1 MSKKTVKPKA
11 KPAAKPAGKSAPQRR
26 NLSPL
31 KSRLARVEKRMGELA
46 TLAAEL
52 DAKLADPKLYEP
64 SQRAQQM
71 DLTAA
76 RARVAQETGEVEAEW
91 LQISEELESAA
102 G

>member
-1 MSKKTVKPKA
+1 
-11 KPAAKPAGKSAPQRR
+11 
-26 NLSPL
+26 
-31 KSRLARVEKRMGELA
+31 MGELA

-52 DAKLADPKLYEP
+52 DAKLSDPKLYDA
-64 SQRAQQM
+64 QRTQQVE
-71 DLTAA
+71 LTAE